1 MNPYSHLA
9 IARQLEKE
17 IKPAVRVDYFW
28 GAVAPDIRYV
38 AGRRRH
44 TTHIRPER
52 ILKFFSKFPHLDSFI
67 RGYLIHC
74 LTDDVDLD
82 SLVEQRVL
90 LQPIMY
96 GVSGRFFPVLIEAF
110 YLERMPVK
118 IEFSGT
124 PNEMLRELG
133 IEDRHSEA
141 FAGII
146 RPFASAPSL
155 DSGFEF
161 LRVLRKG
168 DARVE
173 RYIRSAKLLNKNNL
187 LKPILFAMAD
197 LNKLNLQILGQVRE
211 AEAFKRVCKSV
222 GSTLRPAH

>member
-17 IKPAVRVDYFW
+17 IKPAVPVDYYW
-28 GAVAPDIRYV
+28 GAVAPDIRYI

-52 ILKFFSKFPHLDSFI
+52 ILRFFSKYPYLDSFI
-67 RGYLIHC
+67 RGYLVHC
-74 LTDDVDLD
+74 LADDVDLY

-90 LQPIMY
+90 LQPILY
-96 GVSGRFFPVLIEAF
+96 GASGRFVPLLIEAF

-133 IEDRHSEA
+133 IEDRHSDT

-173 RYIRSAKLLNKNNL
+173 RYIRSAKLLNNNNL

-197 LNKLNLQILGQVRE
+197 LNKLNAQVLDQVRG
-211 AEAFKRVCKSV
+211 AEAFKRACNSP
-222 GSTLRPAH
+222 GFPHQAAH